1 MAKGKRDAQLEARW
15 RGLLAAQRK
24 SGLSV
29 RAFCAREQ
37 VTEPSFYAWRRE
49 IGVRDGEKTRPA
61 VTKRRTPAFV
71 PVLVPGMAA
80 AGNGYIVI
88 KLRGGRVLRVPP
100 ALPMARVTELVRAI
114 EAAS

>member
-1 MAKGKRDAQLEARW
+1 MAKGKRDLAREARW
-15 RGLLAAQRK
+15 RGLLAAQRR

-49 IGVRDGEKTRPA
+49 IGVRDGKKARPPVA
-61 VTKRRTPAFV
+61 KRRTPAFV
-71 PVLVPGMAA
+71 PVLMPGMAA
-80 AGNGYIVI
+80 GNDGHIVI
-88 KLRGGRVLRVPP
+88 ELRGGRVLRVPP
-100 ALPMARVTELVRAI
+100 GLPTARVTELVRAV

>member
-1 MAKGKRDAQLEARW
+1 MAKGKRDVQLEARW

-49 IGVRDGEKTRPA
+49 VRVRDGEKTRPGVA
-61 VTKRRTPAFV
+61 KSRTPAFV
-71 PVLVPGMAA
+71 PVLMPGMAA
-80 AGNGYIVI
+80 ASDGHIVI
-88 KLRGGRVLRVPP
+88 ELRGGRVLRMPP
-100 ALPMARVTELVRAI
+100 ELSTARVTELVRAV